1 MPKRG
6 GPPAHREYRRKRE
19 LGLWPG
25 QPVETSG
32 IYQMTPDQRVE
43 WEAELRSLYDSAVR
57 IVVTPTWAQLIN
69 FETTLPS
76 AVEQLAGQ
84 RDDRQR
90 S

>member
-1 MPKRG
+1 
-6 GPPAHREYRRKRE
+6 
-19 LGLWPG
+19 
-25 QPVETSG
+25 
-32 IYQMTPDQRVE
+32 MTPDQRVE